1 MYTYICMYMENY
13 YFQIKNKSRLSKD
26 RLLFRKDY
34 CKVRGMGRDYC
45 NRQNI
50 FDREISKH
58 LQSSAKRDFLLQRGV
73 NKAGKNH
80 VGKVGWMKG
89 QHKGTIDQRMFYPEA
104 SPVSGQRSLVE
115 GWSKVQGPGGRR
127 EASPKSD

>member
-1 MYTYICMYMENY
+1 MYMENY

-45 NRQNI
+45 NRQSI

-80 VGKVGWMKG
+80 IGKVGWMKG
-89 QHKGTIDQRMFYPEA
+89 QHKGRIDQRMFYPEA
-104 SPVSGQRSLVE
+104 SPVSGQRTYA
-115 GWSKVQGPGGRR
+115 G
-127 EASPKSD
+127 